1 MKQQSLKEVQKKL
14 QIISNALEKEKQ
26 KSKTCLKTLK
36 DYENLAREKED
47 QINDIK
53 RAIIDIN
60 EQIRIQQNQETE
72 KTMSSKVTNL
82 FGTFFSKNIESS
94 QKLENLEEELNN
106 QKEENKKLVDK
117 FCKTILSISSDDF
130 IFLIS
135 SSFFF
140 LSFSYS
146 FILFCKEFTVIL
158 MLSFCLFVELF
169 FTINS
174 FKFSF

>member
-1 MKQQSLKEVQKKL
+1 MEQPSKPITIILSTFTLISLTF
-14 QIISNALEKEKQ
+14 IITVNIIYSPYDKI
-26 KSKTCLKTLK
+26 KSYTIGDGKTLK

-82 FGTFFSKNIESS
+82 FGSFFSKNIESS

-117 FCKTILSISSDDF
+117 FY
-130 IFLIS
+130 FLKN
-135 SSFFF
+135 
-140 LSFSYS
+140 LQ
-146 FILFCKEFTVIL
+146 
-158 MLSFCLFVELF
+158 
-169 FTINS
+169 
-174 FKFSF
+174 

>member
-14 QIISNALEKEKQ
+14 QIITNALQKEKQ

-72 KTMSSKVTNL
+72 
-82 FGTFFSKNIESS
+82 
-94 QKLENLEEELNN
+94 EN
-106 QKEENKKLVDK
+106 
-117 FCKTILSISSDDF
+117 
-130 IFLIS
+130 
-135 SSFFF
+135 
-140 LSFSYS
+140 
-146 FILFCKEFTVIL
+146 
-158 MLSFCLFVELF
+158 
-169 FTINS
+169 TINIS
-174 FKFSF
+174 PNYKSNYTFSQSIKI